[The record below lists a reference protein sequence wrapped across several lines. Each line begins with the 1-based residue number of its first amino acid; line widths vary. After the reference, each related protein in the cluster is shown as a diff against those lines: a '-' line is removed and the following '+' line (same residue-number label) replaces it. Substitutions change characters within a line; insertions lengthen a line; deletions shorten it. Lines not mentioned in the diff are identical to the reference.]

1 MAQIKNTLTRFHKIA
16 ERIAQKRQQVQ
27 EAILKGVTPVTLDAS
42 VLAVRGA
49 GLETEAN
56 FAVDESLAQFDRL
69 SHAYF
74 KVRNA
79 LAVANVE
86 NDVAKTLASQEQ
98 AKRRISLLTSIL
110 ESQSNAMAQKEAQ
123 AIFTARSTEE
133 ASVRRGL
140 YDSLTVTFL
149 SEERLLHV
157 RSELDLAELSLA
169 KLGDKLADLN
179 ARQLTV
185 EIDDRT
191 ATELGLV

>member
-56 FAVDESLAQFDRL
+56 FAVEESLAQFDRL

-133 ASVRRGL
+133 AQVRRGL

-157 RSELDLAELSLA
+157 RSELALAELSLA

>member
-27 EAILKGVTPVTLDAS
+27 EAILKGVTPVALDAS

-133 ASVRRGL
+133 APVRRGL

-157 RSELDLAELSLA
+157 RSELTLAELSLA

>member
-79 LAVANVE
+79 LAEANVE

-133 ASVRRGL
+133 AQVRRGL

-157 RSELDLAELSLA
+157 RSELTLAELSLA

>member
-79 LAVANVE
+79 LAEANVE

-133 ASVRRGL
+133 AQVRRGL

-157 RSELDLAELSLA
+157 RSELALAELSLA